1 MKETETIFIANLRNG
16 SMIHNMGRK
25 KNPSSHAIGFQ
36 IKLIYP
42 ENNKIKMIFQNI
54 EYIENRARAFNQTC
68 INSHP
73 FIENLINVIIFYLF

>member
-1 MKETETIFIANLRNG
+1 MVAF
-16 SMIHNMGRK
+16 
-25 KNPSSHAIGFQ
+25 GFQ

-73 FIENLINVIIFYLF
+73 FIENFINVIIFYLF